1 MAFAPPPYRSPRRP
15 GGLPVIG
22 IVLLFQAL
30 ALVAVL
36 AYDLNKAGSGYL
48 PTALGFSYRRTMAG
62 PAVFGGASAAYLV
75 VVLVA
80 AFRAFAGAAWVRG
93 AAVALTGYVGY
104 ASATQ
109 LWVLFT
115 GPLGEEGYATKPLDH
130 LLLTLTHVLNVVVFL
145 VVVLA
150 VAATRAP
157 GAPAVPTGYPQPP
170 FAPGPAGHAVVPG
183 PGPLPGPSA
192 PAPGPWGAPPPGAPQ
207 PPAAPPQ
214 PPAAGHGAAYAYPPP
229 PPVPPVS

>member
-1 MAFAPPPYRSPRRP
+1 MAFAPPPYQSPRRP

-22 IVLLFQAL
+22 TVLLFQAL

-48 PTALGFSYRRTMAG
+48 PTALGFSYQRMMAG

-75 VVLVA
+75 VALVT

-115 GPLGEEGYATKPLDH
+115 GPLGEAGYATKPLDH

-157 GAPAVPTGYPQPP
+157 GARAVPTGYPQPP
-170 FAPGPAGHAVVPG
+170 FAPGPVGHVPASG